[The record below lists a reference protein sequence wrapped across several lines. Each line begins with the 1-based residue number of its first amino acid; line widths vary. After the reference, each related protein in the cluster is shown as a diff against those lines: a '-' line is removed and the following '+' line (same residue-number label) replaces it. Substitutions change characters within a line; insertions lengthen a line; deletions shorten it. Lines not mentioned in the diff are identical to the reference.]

1 MEDKKKN
8 AIIIL
13 LIALLLWSIYLSDYE
28 MSRYGIYTIYSYNVH
43 EILGLLPYLSI
54 FITIIWLLL
63 IIVKSMKEK
72 DKKSKMGLGLFL
84 LALCVIQI
92 SFIKIQYQTRSTSCV
107 TSVKSI
113 QESKMEITI
122 NQNGTDIVLDC
133 PMLVL
138 YMIKADGTEYGITY
152 DWNKSSPEHGK
163 LSMIQ
168 AID

>member
-1 MEDKKKN
+1 MDDKRKN
-8 AIIIL
+8 AVIIL
-13 LIALLLWSIYLSDYE
+13 LIALLLWFIYLSDYE
-28 MSRYGIYTIYSYNVH
+28 MSRYGIYTIFSYNVH
-43 EILGLLPYLSI
+43 EVLGLIPLLSI
-54 FITIIWLLL
+54 FITTIWILLT
-63 IIVKSMKEK
+63 IAKSIKEK
-72 DKKSKMGLGLFL
+72 GKKFNPGLGLII

-92 SFIKIQYQTRSTSCV
+92 LFIKNQYQTRNTTCV

-122 NQNGTDIVLDC
+122 NQNGTDIALDC

-152 DWNKSSPEHGK
+152 EWNKSDPEHGK
-163 LSMIQ
+163 LCMIQ